1 MKKPIKVFYSEL
13 SGRFYA
19 SQRYKVW
26 PSGLVEITGEKFD
39 VTNDIGVVIEKYA
52 LEFTVR
58 KKWQPKVGDWVLYKH
73 ESGQEI
79 MGIVRQKKG
88 TVYTIKDWLT
98 DEVVEQRQVLEVRPP
113 TKEGA

>member
-1 MKKPIKVFYSEL
+1 M
-13 SGRFYA
+13 
-19 SQRYKVW
+19 
-26 PSGLVEITGEKFD
+26 
-39 VTNDIGVVIEKYA
+39 
-52 LEFTVR
+52 
-58 KKWQPKVGDWVLYKH
+58 LYKH

>member
-1 MKKPIKVFYSEL
+1 
-13 SGRFYA
+13 
-19 SQRYKVW
+19 
-26 PSGLVEITGEKFD
+26 
-39 VTNDIGVVIEKYA
+39 
-52 LEFTVR
+52 
-58 KKWQPKVGDWVLYKH
+58 
-73 ESGQEI
+73 